1 MIITTK
7 APYRPCGRAGR
18 PLTHAT
24 MEYFI
29 PVETEEDCP
38 EREALRRLLRLGCAR
53 CLDARER
60 ELIRLRYEE
69 GKPLKVIA
77 AREGR
82 SVSAVSRKLRTAR
95 NKLYRFTADAGE
107 IGELCDLLRRQLC

>member
-29 PVETEEDCP
+29 PVETEENRP
-38 EREALRRLLRLGCAR
+38 EREALRRLLRLVQSGE
-53 CLDARER
+53 LPNER
-60 ELIRLRYEE
+60 AALLA
-69 GKPLKVIA
+69 A
-77 AREGR
+77 ARQQE
-82 SVSAVSRKLRTAR
+82 
-95 NKLYRFTADAGE
+95 
-107 IGELCDLLRRQLC
+107 